1 MPDGASSSEGCT
13 GMVTVWAMTLGM
25 IEVVVNSVDMK
36 MLRNV
41 VVGVVVV

>member
-1 MPDGASSSEGCT
+1 
-13 GMVTVWAMTLGM
+13 MVTVWAMTLGM

>member
-1 MPDGASSSEGCT
+1 
-13 GMVTVWAMTLGM
+13 MVTVWAMTLGM

-41 VVGVVVV
+41 DVGVSWCKLASLGRLDRTR